1 MIRTPKAFL
10 IAAALLVAVAA
21 CSRTDGVTAP
31 ERARLDVQAPT
42 ADSTTTTTQSAPASP
57 PDATPPDT
65 TGRYGGSLGSG
76 T

>member
-31 ERARLDVQAPT
+31 ERARLDVQAPAPDPT
-42 ADSTTTTTQSAPASP
+42 ATQGTPTDATQS
-57 PDATPPDT
+57 DT
-65 TGRYGGSLGSG
+65 TGYGGSLGSG

>member
-10 IAAALLVAVAA
+10 IAAALLVAAAA

-31 ERARLDVQAPT
+31 ERARLDVQAAP
-42 ADSTTTTTQSAPASP
+42 ADSTTTQSDPASP
-57 PDATPPDT
+57 PEATQPDT
-65 TGRYGGSLGSG
+65 AGYGGSLGSG

>member
-10 IAAALLVAVAA
+10 VAAALLVAVAA

-31 ERARLDVQAPT
+31 ERARLDVQQAPSP
-42 ADSTTTTTQSAPASP
+42 DSTTTTQSAAEGTQ
-57 PDATPPDT
+57 ADT

>member
-10 IAAALLVAVAA
+10 IAAALLVAVGA

-31 ERARLDVQAPT
+31 ERARLDVQAPP
-42 ADSTTTTTQSAPASP
+42 ADSTTTQITTTPP
-57 PDATPPDT
+57 PDETQPDT

>member
-10 IAAALLVAVAA
+10 IAAALLVAVGA

-31 ERARLDVQAPT
+31 ERARLDVQVPP
-42 ADSTTTTTQSAPASP
+42 ADSTTTIQNAPTPP
-57 PDATPPDT
+57 PDETPPDT

>member
-21 CSRTDGVTAP
+21 CGRTDGVTAP
-31 ERARLDVQAPT
+31 ERARLDVQAPSP
-42 ADSTTTTTQSAPASP
+42 DSTTTQSAPP
-57 PDATPPDT
+57 EVTQPDT
-65 TGRYGGSLGSG
+65 TGYGGSLGSG

>member
-10 IAAALLVAVAA
+10 IAAALLVAFAA

-31 ERARLDVQAPT
+31 ERARLNVQAPT
-42 ADSTTTTTQSAPASP
+42 ADSTTTQSSP
-57 PDATPPDT
+57 TDATQPDT

>member
-31 ERARLDVQAPT
+31 ERARLDVQAAP
-42 ADSTTTTTQSAPASP
+42 ADSTTTQSSP
-57 PDATPPDT
+57 TSPTEPTPPDT
-65 TGRYGGSLGSG
+65 TGYGGSLGSG

>member
-10 IAAALLVAVAA
+10 IAAALLVAIAA

-31 ERARLDVQAPT
+31 ERARLDVQAP
-42 ADSTTTTTQSAPASP
+42 APDSTTTQSTPASP
-57 PDATPPDT
+57 ADPTPPDT

>member
-10 IAAALLVAVAA
+10 IAAALLVAAAA

-31 ERARLDVQAPT
+31 ERARLDVQAPSP
-42 ADSTTTTTQSAPASP
+42 DSTAAQSTPASSP
-57 PDATPPDT
+57 EPTQPDT

>member
-10 IAAALLVAVAA
+10 IATALLAAVAA

-31 ERARLDVQAPT
+31 ERARLDVQAPSP
-42 ADSTTTTTQSAPASP
+42 DTTTTTQSDPASP
-57 PDATPPDT
+57 ADPTPPDT
-65 TGRYGGSLGSG
+65 TGYGGSLGSG

>member
-10 IAAALLVAVAA
+10 IAAALLVAVGA

-31 ERARLDVQAPT
+31 ERARLDVQAAP
-42 ADSTTTTTQSAPASP
+42 ADSTTTQSTPTSP
-57 PDATPPDT
+57 TEEAQTDT

>member
-31 ERARLDVQAPT
+31 ERARLDVQAPSP
-42 ADSTTTTTQSAPASP
+42 DSTTTQSAPNSP
-57 PDATPPDT
+57 TDVTQPDT

>member
-10 IAAALLVAVAA
+10 IAAALLVAVGA
-21 CSRTDGVTAP
+21 CSGTDGVTAP
-31 ERARLDVQAPT
+31 ERARLDVQAPP
-42 ADSTTTTTQSAPASP
+42 ADSTTTQNAPP
-57 PDATPPDT
+57 PPPDT

>member
-10 IAAALLVAVAA
+10 VAAALLMAVAA
-21 CSRTDGVTAP
+21 CTRTDGVTAP
-31 ERARLDVQAPT
+31 ERARLDVQAPSP
-42 ADSTTTTTQSAPASP
+42 DSTTTTTTTQGSP
-57 PDATPPDT
+57 TDATQPDT

>member
-10 IAAALLVAVAA
+10 MAAALLVAVAA

-31 ERARLDVQAPT
+31 ERARLDVQAPSP
-42 ADSTTTTTQSAPASP
+42 DSTTTTQSTPASSTDP
-57 PDATPPDT
+57 TPPDT

>member
-10 IAAALLVAVAA
+10 IAAALLVAVGA

-31 ERARLDVQAPT
+31 ERARLDVQAPP
-42 ADSTTTTTQSAPASP
+42 ADSTTTQNAPTPP
-57 PDATPPDT
+57 PDETPPDT

>member
-10 IAAALLVAVAA
+10 IAAALLVTVAA

-31 ERARLDVQAPT
+31 ERARLDVQAPSP
-42 ADSTTTTTQSAPASP
+42 DSMTTQSNPASP
-57 PDATPPDT
+57 TEPTPPDT
-65 TGRYGGSLGSG
+65 TGYGGSLGSG

>member
-10 IAAALLVAVAA
+10 VAAALLVAVAA

-31 ERARLDVQAPT
+31 ERARRDVQAPSP
-42 ADSTTTTTQSAPASP
+42 DSTTTTTQS
-57 PDATPPDT
+57 TPTDVTQPDT
-65 TGRYGGSLGSG
+65 TSYGGSLGSG